1 MIVFKEWCCL
11 ISILQTIAKE
21 SAKWPSNLEGDEE
34 KEADAGARRNDDE
47 ESEEDVEEDAVESDE
62 GEREVEVVENSDSR
76 NTGASNGAQKDSEE
90 DDDAEDDDNGEDEDN
105 VN

>member
-1 MIVFKEWCCL
+1 M
-11 ISILQTIAKE
+11 
-21 SAKWPSNLEGDEE
+21 
-34 KEADAGARRNDDE
+34 
-47 ESEEDVEEDAVESDE
+47 
-62 GEREVEVVENSDSR
+62 EVVENSDSR